1 MNQAIELLRGA
12 TVRFL
17 PILFLFSLAGN
28 GMAQAVQAAPEVVAC
43 TGTAFSN
50 DDLDMN
56 WTLGQTATETF
67 FNEGF
72 FLTQGFHQS
81 EDYFLNVRTEK
92 QQQLVITPNND
103 GLNDWFVLEDVQNY
117 PDNEITIL
125 NRWGSTV
132 FKAKPYLN
140 DWRGMTNAGQAL
152 PEATYY
158 FIVKLGTPTE
168 LLYGSITIKR

>member
-1 MNQAIELLRGA
+1 MNYFNELLFGA
-12 TVRFL
+12 KAKTL
-17 PILFLFSLAGN
+17 SLLFLAVFTGGIA
-28 GMAQAVQAAPEVVAC
+28 AQVKIAPEVAAC
-43 TGTAFSN
+43 AGISFSN
-50 DDLDMN
+50 DTVDMN
-56 WTLGQTATETF
+56 WTVGQIAVETF
-67 FNEGF
+67 YAEGYY
-72 FLTQGFHQS
+72 LTQGFHQS

-92 QQQLVITPNND
+92 QQQLVITPNED
-103 GLNDWFVLEDVQNY
+103 GLNDWFVLEDIQNY

-140 DWRGMTNAGQAL
+140 DWRGTTNAGQAL